1 MRKLDIY
8 INQVRTM
15 QSKYIIVLLCN
26 VEGLTNTY
34 EDYDEDSLEGDYYS
48 LQAFQSIRDTIHNL
62 GFDVIS
68 YFNELDFINYF
79 LNTKLEFS
87 NYLVISTAKT
97 GTYLGRKSL
106 IPAFCELNGLKY
118 LGCDPYAVSFAK
130 DKFHWHILLEKANI
144 SIPNY
149 WLFNFHNGWFAN
161 QKPRNNYKIICKLN
175 NESCGVGLSNKNI
188 VCYNKDIDGFLDN
201 LSRKYYQSVLVEQFI
216 TGYEVEVPVL
226 VLRNEIISFE
236 PCIIN
241 IDDSILLKDKIL
253 DYNIRKND
261 EYRYELLKDYDN
273 IMTSNLKKTAADIA
287 RLLNFKGISRID
299 FRIDTNKNYYVTDVA
314 TTPFF
319 NQNSSVRMGI
329 EAMGYTYEDFISML
343 IYSIID

>member
-68 YFNELDFINYF
+68 FFNELDFINYF
-79 LNTKLEFS
+79 LNTKLKFS

-144 SIPNY
+144 SISNY

-273 IMTSNLKKTAADIA
+273 IMTSNLKKTAADVA